1 MSISPNFNDM
11 GWIENIKSISK
22 TDTAKNSAIL
32 LMANVVSQLLGIVFY
47 PILTRIYSPDDF
59 GLLNLFGSI
68 AGILTLCSTAE
79 YQYSIMLPKSRKSAV
94 ACFHVGFLILLFTT
108 SLCFVSVLFGKPIA
122 SVFNAPD
129 LAKYYWL
136 MPFYVFGIGLWTLL
150 NYWFTRNKRFKDIS
164 IYLVSQSGWNGLI
177 KYFMGIG
184 GALHIG
190 LILGTVLAPFISIL
204 MIIKKSIHTVLKP
217 LFVWDRGECQSVAAT
232 YANFPKYSLPRA
244 LVNNVSLNL
253 PVLLLTPFFGTSII
267 GLFGM
272 AVTLSFRPIS
282 MIAGSLYQSF
292 YQKFTE
298 NVHQNMPIYP
308 LYRKYIRMT
317 LLVVIPFFVL
327 LYPVLPFLSGW
338 FLGEEWIVAGEYIR
352 ILLPWLAGTLLLG
365 PFSFLLDI
373 FQKQKLG
380 MFYEVIYLIL
390 RFIGLMIGVW
400 MKDFKL
406 AILLYSLISL
416 FMLIVLWVYYHVLL
430 IRYEK
435 RLNRFL

>member
-11 GWIENIKSISK
+11 GWIESIKSISK
-22 TDTAKNSAIL
+22 TDTAKNSSIL
-32 LMANVVSQLLGIVFY
+32 LMANVISQLLGIVFY

-122 SVFNAPD
+122 FVFNAPG
-129 LAKYYWL
+129 LAKCYWL

-150 NYWFTRNKRFKDIS
+150 NYWFTRNKRFKDVS

-184 GALHIG
+184 GAWHIG
-190 LILGTVLAPFISIL
+190 LILGTVLAPLISIL

-217 LFVWDRGECQSVAAT
+217 LFVWDRGECQSMAAT

-244 LVNNVSLNL
+244 LVNNVSSNL
-253 PVLLLTPFFGTSII
+253 PVLFLTPFFGTSFI

-282 MIAGSLYQSF
+282 MISASIYQSF

-298 NVHQNMPIYP
+298 NVHHNLPIYP
-308 LYRKYIRMT
+308 LFRKYIRMT
-317 LLVVIPFFVL
+317 LLVVIPFFAL
-327 LYPVLPFLSGW
+327 LYPVLPFLSEW
-338 FLGEEWIVAGEYIR
+338 FLGKEWIVAGEYIR
-352 ILLPWLAGTLLLG
+352 ILLPWLVGTLLLG
-365 PFSFLLDI
+365 PFAFLLDI

-390 RFIGLMIGVW
+390 RFVGLLVGVL
-400 MKDFKL
+400 MNDFKL

-416 FMLIVLWVYYHVLL
+416 FMLIVMWIYYFVL
-430 IRYEK
+430 INRYEK
-435 RLNRFL
+435 TIINQQ